1 MAKDKENLKDALQ
14 KLEKIVDDLSNR
26 DIDVEAGLAMFKD
39 GVTLIKFCRE
49 QLKEAEN
56 EFKKLK
62 DELEVGGEEEA
73 VENETNLKF

>member
-39 GVTLIKFCRE
+39 GVALIKFCRE
-49 QLKEAEN
+49 QLKKAEN

-62 DELEVGGEEEA
+62 DELDIEEEQ
-73 VENETNLKF
+73 EIKE